1 MSISKEKFKEM
12 LREKGLK
19 VTNQRILVLEVL
31 ADHRDKHLTA
41 EDIYEL
47 VREDY
52 PEIGLAT
59 IYRTVQLLLEMQLV
73 DRISLDD
80 GCARYEIGE
89 FFDGEERHHHHHL
102 ICRTCGKILP
112 FKDDLLEDLEDKI
125 DDLKYQ
131 IRKKED
137 AIEKDSSD
145 FITKNEELLT
155 KKRELRGSAAEEEA
169 FEVYIAG
176 QKNKKYDSLKAS
188 TQEEMEQVSGQCDVQ
203 KNKLVDVRMLSLI
216 HI

>member
-73 DRISLDD
+73 DRINLDD
-80 GCARYEIGE
+80 GCARYEIG
-89 FFDGEERHHHHHL
+89 G
-102 ICRTCGKILP
+102 ILRWRRKTSSSSP
-112 FKDDLLEDLEDKI
+112 DMQNMWKDH
-125 DDLKYQ
+125 
-131 IRKKED
+131 
-137 AIEKDSSD
+137 S
-145 FITKNEELLT
+145 
-155 KKRELRGSAAEEEA
+155 
-169 FEVYIAG
+169 
-176 QKNKKYDSLKAS
+176 
-188 TQEEMEQVSGQCDVQ
+188 VQ
-203 KNKLVDVRMLSLI
+203 G
-216 HI
+216 

>member
-19 VTNQRILVLEVL
+19 VTNQRLLVLEVL
-31 ADHRDKHLTA
+31 ADHQDKHLTA

-47 VREDY
+47 VKEDY

-80 GCARYEIGE
+80 GCVRYEIGE

-102 ICRTCGKILP
+102 ICRTCGQVFP
-112 FKDDLLEDLEDKI
+112 FKNDLLDELESHIEQTTGFHVLDHE
-125 DDLKYQ
+125 LKFYGQ
-131 IRKKED
+131 CKKCRK
-137 AIEKDSSD
+137 
-145 FITKNEELLT
+145 
-155 KKRELRGSAAEEEA
+155 
-169 FEVYIAG
+169 
-176 QKNKKYDSLKAS
+176 KAS
-188 TQEEMEQVSGQCDVQ
+188 TEKHVEV
-203 KNKLVDVRMLSLI
+203 
-216 HI
+216 

>member
-1 MSISKEKFKEM
+1 MSISKEKFKEL

-19 VTNQRILVLEVL
+19 VTNQRLLVLEVL

-47 VREDY
+47 VKEDY

-89 FFDGEERHHHHHL
+89 SGAGEGKHHHHHL
-102 ICRTCGKILP
+102 ICRTCGKVVP
-112 FKDDLLEDLEDKI
+112 FRDDLLEELE
-125 DDLKYQ
+125 
-131 IRKKED
+131 RH
-137 AIEKDSSD
+137 IEKETGFHVLDH
-145 FITKNEELLT
+145 EL
-155 KKRELRGSAAEEEA
+155 KFFGMCMECRKRQNSTEKHV
-169 FEVYIAG
+169 EV
-176 QKNKKYDSLKAS
+176 
-188 TQEEMEQVSGQCDVQ
+188 
-203 KNKLVDVRMLSLI
+203 
-216 HI
+216 

>member
-73 DRISLDD
+73 DRINLDD
-80 GCARYEIGE
+80 DDVFLLHRRIL
-89 FFDGEERHHHHHL
+89 RSHNVHIHHHL
-102 ICRTCGKILP
+102 ICRTCGKIIP
-112 FKDDLLEDLEDKI
+112 FKDDLLENLEDKI
-125 DDLKYQ
+125 EETTGFHVLDHELKFY
-131 IRKKED
+131 
-137 AIEKDSSD
+137 
-145 FITKNEELLT
+145 
-155 KKRELRGSAAEEEA
+155 
-169 FEVYIAG
+169 
-176 QKNKKYDSLKAS
+176 
-188 TQEEMEQVSGQCDVQ
+188 GQCKECQ
-203 KNKLVDVRMLSLI
+203 KRGRKIVR
-216 HI
+216 